1 MKKQQGKISAVGAV
15 ILTVGVLV
23 VAVLGGSYISAYNE
37 GNRMEQ
43 DITAT
48 YANNQNILSN
58 YTEKVLEASQVTD
71 MMRDDMVKVVKAA
84 LESRYGDAGS
94 KAVFQAVQEHNP
106 QVSERLYSQLQDI
119 IKAGRDEFQDNQT
132 RLIDQKRAYN
142 QALGSFWQGAWLKT
156 AGYPRIKLD
165 DYKVVLSDKTRQTF
179 QTGTDSPIQLRK

>member
-1 MKKQQGKISAVGAV
+1 MKKQQGKISAVMAI
-15 ILTVGVLV
+15 ILTVVAFAVAIPV
-23 VAVLGGSYISAYNE
+23 VSYISAYNE

-43 DITAT
+43 DIKAT
-48 YANNQNILSN
+48 YDNNQNILSN
-58 YTEKVLEASQVTD
+58 YSNKVLEAAQVTD

-84 LESRYGDAGS
+84 LQSRYGDAGS

-106 QVSERLYSQLQDI
+106 QVSEKLYSQLQDL

-142 QALGSFWQGAWLKT
+142 EALGSFWQGMWLKN

-165 DYKVVLSDKTRQTF
+165 DYKVVVTAQTRQTF
-179 QTGTDSPIQLRK
+179 ETGTDAPIQLRK